1 MTRAR
6 TSVGLDLRLR
16 VASPELLGLP
26 WLEPLGE
33 WDATSVAVQDIPV
46 GPSRHLVRFVEADG
60 QLWALKELPQ
70 ATALTE
76 YAVLRELEHRS
87 LSAVRAAGLVLQPS
101 DGNAILVT
109 HYLAGSWQ
117 YRRLLL
123 RVPFT
128 MRAHRSRLFDA
139 IATLL
144 VDLHRHGFYWGD
156 CSLNNTLFMR
166 DGQAIHAWLVDA
178 ETAELHPWLSDGQRQ
193 LDLDIMIENVL
204 GGLLD
209 VAARLEVE
217 EDVTEQLVA
226 ESEGVVSR
234 YDELWALLH
243 EEPIIGLGD
252 GDQVGA
258 RLRRLNDRG
267 FAVEEVRLEA
277 AGGAGEKVRL
287 TTAVAGRT
295 FHADELQALT
305 GLDVGEGQAAV
316 LLKDLQSHRN
326 RLRREWGVDVP
337 ERVAA
342 RLWLDEAFT
351 PGAERAHRAV
361 GGSGDRT
368 QAYCDLLEVRWLLSE
383 EAGADVGDETTLRA
397 LARRAAPGESA
408 ATMAITEVATR
419 ELPVIRGTADGDD
432 SPDETREDPKA

>member
-1 MTRAR
+1 
-6 TSVGLDLRLR
+6 
-16 VASPELLGLP
+16 
-26 WLEPLGE
+26 LEPLGE
-33 WDATSVAVQDIPV
+33 WDATSVAFQDIPV

-178 ETAELHPWLSDGQRQ
+178 ET
-193 LDLDIMIENVL
+193 
-204 GGLLD
+204 
-209 VAARLEVE
+209 
-217 EDVTEQLVA
+217 
-226 ESEGVVSR
+226 
-234 YDELWALLH
+234 
-243 EEPIIGLGD
+243 
-252 GDQVGA
+252 
-258 RLRRLNDRG
+258 
-267 FAVEEVRLEA
+267 
-277 AGGAGEKVRL
+277 
-287 TTAVAGRT
+287 
-295 FHADELQALT
+295 
-305 GLDVGEGQAAV
+305 
-316 LLKDLQSHRN
+316 
-326 RLRREWGVDVP
+326 
-337 ERVAA
+337 
-342 RLWLDEAFT
+342 
-351 PGAERAHRAV
+351 PGCP
-361 GGSGDRT
+361 S
-368 QAYCDLLEVRWLLSE
+368 
-383 EAGADVGDETTLRA
+383 
-397 LARRAAPGESA
+397 
-408 ATMAITEVATR
+408 
-419 ELPVIRGTADGDD
+419 
-432 SPDETREDPKA
+432 